1 MKKLV
6 FINTFIIFIL
16 VNTANAQLSS
26 ITPYGGIT
34 LSNKQIQSNNE
45 SSFKAGMSFGISAD
59 YKVKNRFFINSG
71 LGFEQK
77 GTKYSYT
84 VNLGGGL
91 IINHSNSVTYNYLY
105 LPVLA
110 KFKLGKKE
118 NFYFD
123 FGNYAGY
130 LLSGSNRSIV
140 SGEGNDSDQKHPL
153 QLQNIQRFDYGLS
166 IGGGFDIPITTNNNI
181 VFDLRYDFGLI
192 TAAKFHTINLTIG
205 YKFKNKE
212 S

>member
-16 VNTANAQLSS
+16 VNTTNAQLSS
-26 ITPYGGIT
+26 FTPYGGIT
-34 LSNKQIQSNNE
+34 LSKKHNPSNIDN
-45 SSFKAGMSFGISAD
+45 SFKSAMIFGISTD
-59 YKVKNRFFINSG
+59 YKVNNKFFIKCG

-84 VNLGGGL
+84 VDVGGGL
-91 IINHSNSVTYNYLY
+91 IINTSNYLTYNYLH

-118 NFYFD
+118 NFYFN

-130 LLSGSNRSIV
+130 LLSGSNRTIV

-166 IGGGFDIPITTNNNI
+166 IGGGFDVPITTNNNI
-181 VFDLRYDFGLI
+181 IFDLRYDFGLI
-192 TAAKFHTINLTIG
+192 TDAKFQTFNLTIG
-205 YKFKNKE
+205 YEFKYNK